1 MAITTEKR
9 NQVITSLLNG
19 TFASIG
25 NVIPLAFTRDNPRLL
40 NQDLQLKFGVLIGI
54 TGDIKGKLV
63 LTGELPVFG
72 SIGEAMFGMPIE
84 GDMLF
89 SFSGE
94 LGNMIAGGL
103 STNIVEQGIKT
114 DITSP
119 TVMEGSTRLT
129 GFGNALHVPVS
140 FEGAG
145 DIGIYLLID

>member
-1 MAITTEKR
+1 MAITTKER
-9 NQVITSLLNG
+9 NQIITSLLNG
-19 TFASIG
+19 TFASIR
-25 NVIPLAFTRDNPRLL
+25 NVVPLPFTRNNPSLL
-40 NQDLQLKFGVLIGI
+40 NRDLQLKFGVLIGI

-63 LTGELPVFG
+63 LTGELPVFA
-72 SIGEAMFGMPIE
+72 SIGEAMFGMTVE

-103 STNIVEQGIKT
+103 STNIIEQGIKT

-119 TVMEGSTRLT
+119 TVMEGDTRLT
-129 GFGNALHVPVS
+129 GFGNALYVPVS